1 MNMAL
6 KPDRVESF
14 TDVSYFMNTTGDRGG
29 VVVFS
34 TGGVGSAMDDADA
47 VVVYPSGTPS
57 GTSPAGVLL
66 NDVVNLDLTRQH
78 INWHKDETQ
87 VGGKVTLLRRGQVTT
102 DMLASGQSPVAG
114 DAAYYNGEGKFTTV
128 TTNSTKVGTF
138 LSSKDSE
145 GYVKVDINIT

>member
-6 KPDRVESF
+6 KPNRIESY
-14 TDVSYFMNTTGDRGG
+14 TDISYFMNTTGDRGG

-34 TGGVGSAMDDADA
+34 SGGVGSAMDDADA
-47 VVVYPSGTPS
+47 VVEYPAGSPSGTV
-57 GTSPAGVLL
+57 PAGVLL

-78 INWHKDETQ
+78 INWHKDEMQ

-102 DMLASGQSPVAG
+102 DMLVTGQAPVAG
-114 DAAYYNGEGKFTTV
+114 NAAYYGADGKFTTV
-128 TTNSTKVGTF
+128 STNSVRVGTF

-145 GYVKVDINIT
+145 GFVKVDINIT